1 MTLTHTIKRFGG
13 IETASMSG
21 LGAVAADPVVRVH
34 WNDARETA
42 LIVSDTGRT
51 IIARAYH
58 AGICYELKPVA
69 GDLETVAAHW
79 IAAITRRLQA
89 KRLQDRV
96 RGGVA
101 RHEIPERLQAWN
113 ADMSAKRTA

>member
-1 MTLTHTIKRFGG
+1 MAG
-13 IETASMSG
+13 IGSVT
-21 LGAVAADPVVRVH
+21 ADPVVRVC

-58 AGICYELKPVA
+58 ADICYELKPVA
-69 GDLETVAAHW
+69 GDLETVAAYW
-79 IAAITRRLQA
+79 IAAITTRLEA

-96 RGGVA
+96 RAGW
-101 RHEIPERLQAWN
+101 QAP
-113 ADMSAKRTA
+113 RTAA

>member
-1 MTLTHTIKRFGG
+1 MEITHTIKRYGG

-21 LGAVAADPVVRVH
+21 LGSVTADPVIRVR
-34 WNDARETA
+34 WNDARETS
-42 LIVSDTGRT
+42 LVVTDNGRT
-51 IIARAYH
+51 ITARAYH
-58 AGICYELKPVA
+58 GGIAYELKPVA

-101 RHEIPERLQAWN
+101 RHEIVDRLREWH
-113 ADMSAKRTA
+113 TA

>member
-1 MTLTHTIKRFGG
+1 MDLTHTVKRFGG
-13 IETASMSG
+13 ESSSIAG
-21 LGAVAADPVVRVH
+21 VGGYVVADPVVRVR